1 VQAACFDHAAML
13 TKIYIHGFKSFHHFE
28 MEFAPFTLIAGANG
42 SGKSNLFDALDLL
55 AHLADGTLREAFL
68 SQRGE
73 PHEMFTKYGED
84 HFAEEMQ
91 FKVEMLVDRKVK
103 DVWGGTATLKYTRL
117 GYSIKIKRQTNA
129 SGFEDLLVVEEKLDK
144 IKVDDDQWMKRM
156 SKKDQTYWRPGVTG
170 ARTSALI
177 TTIDREGIPTVIV
190 AQDGK
195 QGNPR
200 NIPLIRATRSVLSDF
215 STADFPHILAAKEEM
230 KSWRFLQLNPD
241 DLREPTRKSIGEDFL
256 GKTGKNLAAVLNRI
270 KQQDPY
276 ALVVI
281 ARKLNQLL
289 PSFVEVEVEDDLQ
302 NKQYTIHLKEVDG
315 KRYSSRVLSE
325 GTLRILALCI
335 LGEDDRHT
343 GLLCFEEP
351 ENGIHP
357 FRIHAITKLLVDL
370 SVNFVDH
377 EQPLRQVIVNTH
389 SPAVLA
395 EAVNYMQSSK
405 VEIHYA
411 DIHTVITDLP
421 TQKENE
427 QARKAIQITRIV
439 PVKAQTA
446 LDLGSTAS
454 VADQKITLRT
464 VTKYLS
470 SDSENKALQTLQS

>member
-1 VQAACFDHAAML
+1 ML

-55 AHLADGTLREAFL
+55 AHMADGTLREAFL

-84 HFAEEMQ
+84 HFAEEMH
-91 FKVEMLVDRKVK
+91 FKVEMLVDKEVK
-103 DVWGGTATLKYTRL
+103 DVWGGTSTLKYTRL
-117 GYSIKIKRQTNA
+117 AYSIKIKRQTNA
-129 SGFEDLLVVEEKLDK
+129 SGFEDLLVVEESLDK
-144 IKVDDDQWMKRM
+144 IKADDDQWMKRI
-156 SKKDQTYWRPGVTG
+156 SKKDQVFWRPGVTG
-170 ARTSALI
+170 GRTSAYI
-177 TTIDREGIPTVIV
+177 TTIDREGIPTVTV
-190 AQDGK
+190 SQDGK
-195 QGNPR
+195 PGNPR
-200 NIPLIRATRSVLSDF
+200 NIPLIHATRSVLSDF

-241 DLREPTRKSIGEDFL
+241 DLRQPTRKSLGEDVL

-270 KQQDPY
+270 KQAEPY

-281 ARKLNQLL
+281 ARKLNKLL
-289 PSFVEVEVEDDLQ
+289 PSFVEVEVEDDHQ
-302 NKQYTIHLKEVDG
+302 NKQFTIYLKEVDG

-395 EAVNYMQSSK
+395 EAVNYMQSAK

-411 DIHTVITDLP
+411 DIHSLVTDLP
-421 TQKENE
+421 THPKNGLQ
-427 QARKAIQITRIV
+427 RTAIQVTRIV
-439 PVKAQTA
+439 PVKAQMA
-446 LDLGSTAS
+446 LDLGTVATL
-454 VADQKITLRT
+454 ADQKLTLST

-470 SDSENKALQTLQS
+470 TDSEKKAIDLLQS